1 MFPLK
6 QMFRH
11 NNICIHITVKQ
22 MLRHNY
28 RCSEMGARFWFC
40 VPALLCS
47 WHFRNAGARE
57 RRRPQVAAFGTNQ
70 NLPLPSIVP

>member
-11 NNICIHITVKQ
+11 NNICIHITEKQ

-40 VPALLCS
+40 VPTLMRS
-47 WHFRNAGARE
+47 
-57 RRRPQVAAFGTNQ
+57 
-70 NLPLPSIVP
+70 

>member
-11 NNICIHITVKQ
+11 NNICIHITEKQ

-40 VPALLCS
+40 VPALMRS
-47 WHFRNAGARE
+47 WHFRNAGA
-57 RRRPQVAAFGTNQ
+57 GTQILYRNAGTR
-70 NLPLPSIVP
+70 NAKE